1 MKEDQIFIV
10 EEYIL
15 CKMDYVVEAKDVKEA
30 AKKFKDGEFYT
41 FGNTPEDVA
50 TSGISLRTAN
60 DHDEEDPLYLRA
72 MKEIAD
78 DKLPDEEKVVVKKK
92 RGRPRKDGN

>member
-1 MKEDQIFIV
+1 MTDKIFIV
-10 EEYIL
+10 EEYML

-30 AKKFKDGEFYT
+30 SKKFAAGKFHM
-41 FGNTPEDVA
+41 FGNTPEHVA
-50 TSGISLRTAN
+50 TSGISLRTST
-60 DHDEEDPLYLRA
+60 DKDEEDPLYLRA

-78 DKLPDEEKVVVKKK
+78 EKLPEEEVVVKKK